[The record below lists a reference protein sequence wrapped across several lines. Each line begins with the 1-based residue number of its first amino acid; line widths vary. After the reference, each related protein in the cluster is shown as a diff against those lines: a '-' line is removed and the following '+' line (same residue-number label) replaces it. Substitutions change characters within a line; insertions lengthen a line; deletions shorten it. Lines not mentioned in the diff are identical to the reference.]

1 MHLLSKLHDRLGD
14 FWWYSLLLFAA
25 LRCGDVINAF
35 VGLWLV
41 PKYVPQEELGAV
53 LALTNFA
60 AVFGLPITILV
71 TVYTKFLNRY
81 QALNEIG
88 KIKSLL
94 CWFICASAAFVVVSS
109 LVSLVIL
116 PMFFERIRI
125 VSGSLGFLIVVYG
138 LIGAVTPVFSNA
150 LQGLKKFNALTIQ
163 NLLSAPIRL
172 VTMLVAIPF
181 RALSGYMLGQ
191 IAAPLFTIGWASFSL
206 RKELRSDIK
215 AVPFWKGETR
225 KILKYLGCVSIWFL
239 SGGPYAALL
248 AMIIRQRLPDTES
261 AAYYMISRF
270 AELGTYAGVTMM
282 VVMFPLVAEA
292 HTQGKQTNGILR
304 NANLGTLAFGAAATA
319 GLYFFGGFILNLLPT
334 SAPYSGFS
342 TDMALLCATLV
353 LGQLW
358 SNFTSHEIAKERFG
372 FLWYGVPLTIIQTII
387 LVSFTGYTFFYG
399 ILPSS
404 VVDWMG
410 SIHLATLRN
419 ILLFQFFANAIRIA
433 FTWIDSIYHAVHT
446 SKGKFNVQT

>member
-1 MHLLSKLHDRLGD
+1 MHLLSKLHARLGD

-25 LRCGDVINAF
+25 LRCGDLINAF

-81 QALNEIG
+81 QALNEFG
-88 KIKSLL
+88 KVKSLL
-94 CWFICASAAFVVVSS
+94 RWFICASAVFVVVSS
-109 LVSLVIL
+109 LVSLVVL

-172 VTMLVAIPF
+172 ITMLVAIPF

-206 RKELRSDIK
+206 RKELRSEIK
-215 AVPFWKGETR
+215 AVPFWKGETK

-248 AMIIRQRLPDTES
+248 TMIIRQRLPDTES

-270 AELGTYAGVTMM
+270 AELGTYAGVTMA

-319 GLYFFGGFILNLLPT
+319 GFYFFGGFILNLLPT

-358 SNFTSHEIAKERFG
+358 NNFTSHEIAKERFG
-372 FLWYGVPLTIIQTII
+372 FLWYGVPLTIIQTIV

-404 VVDWMG
+404 IVDWMG
-410 SIHLATLRN
+410 STKLATLRN
-419 ILLFQFFANAIRIA
+419 IIVFQLASHLVRA
-433 FTWIDSIYHAVHT
+433 TLMWIDS
-446 SKGKFNVQT
+446 KLQQQRQ

>member
-1 MHLLSKLHDRLGD
+1 MHLLSKLHARLGD

-25 LRCGDVINAF
+25 LRCGDLINAF

-41 PKYVPQEELGAV
+41 PKYVPPEELGAV

-60 AVFGLPITILV
+60 GVFGLPITILV

-81 QALNEIG
+81 QALGEIG
-88 KIKSLL
+88 KVKSLL
-94 CWFICASAAFVVVSS
+94 RWFISASAIFVVVSS
-109 LVSLVIL
+109 LLSLVIL

-125 VSGSLGFLIVVYG
+125 VSGSLGILIVAYG

-206 RKELRSDIK
+206 RKELRSEIK

-239 SGGPYAALL
+239 TGGPYAALL
-248 AMIIRQRLPDTES
+248 AIIIRQRLPDTES

-270 AELGTYAGVTMM
+270 AELGTYAGVTMAL
-282 VVMFPLVAEA
+282 VMFPLVAEA
-292 HTQGKQTNGILR
+292 HTQGKQTNRILLHV
-304 NANLGTLAFGAAATA
+304 NLGTIAFGAVATA

-342 TDMALLCATLV
+342 TDMAILCATLV

-358 SNFTSHEIAKERFG
+358 SNFTNHEIAKERFG
-372 FLWYGVPLTIIQTII
+372 FLWYGVPLIILQSIV

-404 VVDWMG
+404 IVDWMG
-410 SIHLATLRN
+410 SVKLATLRN
-419 ILLFQFFANAIRIA
+419 IIWFQFIAHAIRIT
-433 FTWIDSIYHAVHT
+433 FTLIDALRKQRNYLPNPST
-446 SKGKFNVQT
+446 

>member
-1 MHLLSKLHDRLGD
+1 MTIISKLHARLGD

-25 LRCGDVINAF
+25 LRCGDLINAF

-81 QALNEIG
+81 QALNEFG
-88 KIKSLL
+88 KVKSLL
-94 CWFICASAAFVVVSS
+94 RWFICASAVFVVVSS

-172 VTMLVAIPF
+172 ATMLMAIPF

-206 RKELRSDIK
+206 RKELRSEIK
-215 AVPFWKGETR
+215 TVPFWKGDVR

-270 AELGTYAGVTMM
+270 AELGTYAGVTMA

-319 GLYFFGGFILNLLPT
+319 GFYFFGGFILNLLPT

-342 TDMALLCATLV
+342 TDMALLCATLM

-358 SNFTSHEIAKERFG
+358 NNFTSHEIAKERFG
-372 FLWYGVPLTIIQTII
+372 FLWYGVPLTIIQTIV

-404 VVDWMG
+404 IVDWMG
-410 SIHLATLRN
+410 SIKLATLRN
-419 ILLFQFFANAIRIA
+419 IIVFQLASHLVR
-433 FTWIDSIYHAVHT
+433 TTLMWIDTKLQQHR
-446 SKGKFNVQT
+446 N

>member
-1 MHLLSKLHDRLGD
+1 MHLLSRLHDRLGD

-25 LRCGDVINAF
+25 LRCGDLINAF

-81 QALNEIG
+81 QALNEFG
-88 KIKSLL
+88 KVKSLL
-94 CWFICASAAFVVVSS
+94 RWFICASAVFVVVSS

-172 VTMLVAIPF
+172 ITMLVAIPF

-206 RKELRSDIK
+206 RKELRSEIK
-215 AVPFWKGETR
+215 AVPFWKGDVR

-248 AMIIRQRLPDTES
+248 AMIIRQRLTDTES

-270 AELGTYAGVTMM
+270 AELGTYAGVTMA

-319 GLYFFGGFILNLLPT
+319 GFYFFGGFILNLLPT
-334 SAPYSGFS
+334 SAPYSVFS

-372 FLWYGVPLTIIQTII
+372 FLWYGVPLTIIQTIVLI
-387 LVSFTGYTFFYG
+387 SFTGYTFFYG

-404 VVDWMG
+404 IVDWMG
-410 SIHLATLRN
+410 SIKLATLRN
-419 ILLFQFFANAIRIA
+419 IIVFQLASHLVR
-433 FTWIDSIYHAVHT
+433 TTLMWIDTKLQQHR
-446 SKGKFNVQT
+446 N